1 MEFHVVVVLLGVLV
15 LGLGVTADGLKRA
28 WLTAPLLAVVIGV
41 VVGPEVT
48 GLIELEWLGE
58 PRKVLKDLAELT
70 LAVALTAT
78 ALQISRSDLRENLRR
93 VGALLLVG
101 MAGMFAVTSLGAWLL
116 LDLPFWGAVL
126 VGAILTP
133 TDPVVAST
141 LVTGSLAE
149 RCLPRWL
156 RRSLQMESGA
166 NDGLAI
172 IFVLLPV
179 VVVVEGV
186 GAWATEAVQEVG
198 IGLAVG
204 AATGPVAAW
213 ALRASRRWG
222 GYGEEYVIA
231 VGVGLALLNV
241 AGAELLGGSG
251 ILAAFVSALIFS
263 EILHEEA
270 AEPLERMQG
279 AVEKLFILPVFAL
292 FGLLLP
298 WDAWAGLGVGGLAF
312 AAWALLLRRPPV
324 VGTALAATTAT
335 GRRGT
340 AFLGWFGP
348 LGVAAMY
355 YVTFAEDYHPE
366 DYETVFAAA
375 TLAIAASI
383 VAHRVSATPWVRR
396 YGRRRG

>member
-1 MEFHVVVVLLGVLV
+1 MEFHVVVLLIGALV
-15 LGLGVTADGLKRA
+15 LGVGVTADGLKRA
-28 WLTAPLLAVVIGV
+28 WLTAPLLAVAIGV
-41 VVGPEVT
+41 VVGPEVS

-78 ALQISRSDLRENLRR
+78 ALQISRNDLRENLGRT
-93 VGALLLVG
+93 GALLLVG
-101 MAGMFAVTSLGAWLL
+101 MTGMFAVTSLGAWLL

-156 RRSLQMESGA
+156 RRSLQIESGA

-172 IFVLLPV
+172 VFVLLPV
-179 VVVVEGV
+179 VVVAEGV
-186 GAWATEAVQEVG
+186 GAWATGAVQKVG
-198 IGLAVG
+198 VGLAVG
-204 AATGPVAAW
+204 AATGLVAAW
-213 ALRASRRWG
+213 AVRASRRTG
-222 GYGEEYVIA
+222 SYGDEYVLA

-298 WDAWAGLGVGGLAF
+298 WDAWTGLGVGGLAF
-312 AAWALLLRRPPV
+312 AAWALVLRRPPV
-324 VGTALAATTAT
+324 VGLALAATTAT

-355 YVTFAEDYHPE
+355 YVTFAEDYHPAH
-366 DYETVFAAA
+366 YETVFAAA
-375 TLAIAASI
+375 TLAITASI
-383 VAHRVSATPWVRR
+383 VAHSVSATPWVRR
-396 YGRRRG
+396 YARRA